1 MKQQWVQ
8 KQNMVQKDKDGFQ
21 KVLGGSVPIITN
33 PRNVA
38 TDSSFAAVDDVDNED
53 NRETEVEKV
62 KNEVY
67 HDGEGEPPTMDG

>member
-8 KQNMVQKDKDGFQ
+8 KQNVVQKDKDGFQ
-21 KVLGGSVPIITN
+21 KVSGGSVPIITN

-62 KNEVY
+62 NNEVY